1 MKRNSKIIIE
11 DMTKSE
17 VNSIVQSKIDNFV
30 KSKEMEKKVK
40 ELASDVVSELFK
52 VLWQRN
58 NMWKSTISK

>member
-1 MKRNSKIIIE
+1 MKRNRKIIIE